1 MSFVHLHAHSEF
13 SLLDGLSSPAAMA
26 RRAAELGHPALAITD
41 HGNLHGAIKH
51 YDACRAVGIR
61 PIIGC
66 EIYMGE
72 PDDKD
77 SWHLV
82 LLAMDADG
90 YRNLN
95 ELVSRA
101 SLENFYKKPRVTRA
115 MLSAHSKGLI
125 CLSGCIGS
133 EVPKKILSNMRDNG
147 YASALFYR
155 ELFGDRYYLEV
166 MDHGLPDE
174 KRVNK
179 ALALLGP
186 RLGARLVATADA
198 HYARK
203 EDAGT
208 HELLLAIQ
216 TRTRWG
222 DPKRWRF
229 DGTGYWLLSTEEM
242 QARAFAPEYM
252 QASLEI
258 ADRCNLTLD
267 LGVLPMPRPAG
278 LPDGADEHEWLR
290 TLVTDGIKDRYGD
303 LQNMARAEYELD
315 VIRRTGFVRYMLIVR
330 DLCQWARTQGIRSSA
345 RGSAAGSLVAYALG
359 ITPVDPVR
367 FGLSFE
373 RFLNEGRVPDI
384 DLDFEDRRR
393 AEVLAY
399 AAQAYGSE
407 RVAQIVT
414 FSEIGGRTALH
425 DVGRVLGMQY
435 DSERLAQAVP
445 AGRTLRDMVLD
456 DPLRSES
463 DSELVQK
470 ALALEGTVR
479 HIGKHAAGL
488 VISAEPIIRHASLM
502 RDANGGMPMLAVEMK
517 DAERIGFV
525 KFDMLG
531 LKTLSMVSDTMRR
544 IGKEVVPDE
553 ACPRTWALLGAGQTV
568 GVFQLESPGMRR
580 VLKDLGPSTIEH
592 LQAVVA
598 LYRPG
603 PMEQIGTY
611 VARKNGREPVE
622 YWHPAFEPV
631 LKGTYGLIVYQEAIM
646 EIAQKVAGMSP
657 YDSDQFL
664 GAVRKKNPEKLRI
677 YEPRFRAG
685 LLGAGVPERIVDQVW
700 DDIVPF
706 ANYGFNQAHAAC
718 YAQLAY
724 QTAWLK
730 ACWPLEYFASL
741 LEMERDDTARV
752 STIVLDARRAGVR
765 ITGPCVNRSDA
776 GFTVQDQ
783 SIRFGLAGI
792 KYVGE
797 GAVRELISRRPY
809 ESVEALLTGVNRRAC
824 SIRAIKHLVHA
835 GATDQLANRRSALDI
850 VGEPMGTAAD
860 RIRKERDVLGIAIS
874 GDILGTVDLDG
885 MGRELMASDLGDV
898 DQAQSVIMAGEVLGR
913 KESRTRTG
921 KTMVRLALRDESG
934 EYEAVLFGPAAER
947 DQSDLVPGAV
957 VLLTGRPST
966 YRDEPGLV
974 VTQCRRVA

>member
-1 MSFVHLHAHSEF
+1 MSFVHLHAHSEY
-13 SLLDGLSSPAAMA
+13 SLLDGLSGPPAMA
-26 RRAAELGHPALAITD
+26 RRAAEMGQSALAITD

-51 YDACRAVGIR
+51 YDACRAVGIK

-72 PDDKD
+72 PGDKE

-82 LLAMDADG
+82 LLAMDGVG
-90 YRNLN
+90 YQNLN

-101 SLENFYKKPRVTRA
+101 SLENFSRKPRVSRA
-115 MLSAHSKGLI
+115 MLSAHSRGLI

-133 EVPKKILSNMRDNG
+133 EVPRRLLSNIRDSA
-147 YASALFYR
+147 YASALYYR

-174 KRVNK
+174 KRISKGLVD
-179 ALALLGP
+179 LGK
-186 RLGARLVATADA
+186 RLGTRLVATADA

-216 TRTRWG
+216 TRTRWS

-229 DGTGYWLLSTEEM
+229 EGTGYHLLSAEEM
-242 QARAFAPEYM
+242 QARAFAPEHM
-252 QASLEI
+252 EASLEI
-258 ADRCNLTLD
+258 ADRIGLTLD

-278 LPDGADEHEWLR
+278 VPDGVDEHEWLKS
-290 TLVTDGIKDRYGD
+290 LVHAGLKDRYGD
-303 LQNMARAEYELD
+303 LRNMARAEHELD
-315 VIRRTGFVRYMLIVR
+315 VIRRTGFVRYILIVR
-330 DLCQWARTQGIRSSA
+330 DLCRWAREQGIRSSA

-393 AEVLAY
+393 GEVLAY

-414 FSEIGGRTALH
+414 FAEIGGRTALH
-425 DVGRVLGMQY
+425 DVGRALGMQY

-445 AGRTLRDMVLD
+445 PGRTLRDMVLD

-488 VISAEPIIRHASLM
+488 VISAEPIIRHASLI

-531 LKTLSMVSDTMRR
+531 LKTLSMVSDAMRR
-544 IGKEVVPDE
+544 IGQEVVPDE

-580 VLKDLGPSTIEH
+580 VLRDLRPTTIEH

-611 VARKNGREPVE
+611 VARKNGREPVD

-677 YEPRFRAG
+677 YEPRFRTG

-730 ACWPLEYFASL
+730 ANWPLEYFASL
-741 LEMERDDTARV
+741 LEMERDDNTRV
-752 STIVLDARRAGVR
+752 STIVLDARRAGAK
-765 ITGPCVNRSDA
+765 ILGPCVNRSDA
-776 GFTVQDQ
+776 GFSVQDGA
-783 SIRFGLAGI
+783 IRFGLAGI

-797 GAVRELISRRPY
+797 GAVREVISHRPY
-809 ESVEALLTGVNRRAC
+809 ESVEGLVKSVNRRAC
-824 SIRAIKHLVHA
+824 SIRAIRHLVHA
-835 GATDQLANRRSALDI
+835 GATDMLANRRSALDI

-874 GDILGTVDLDG
+874 GDILATVDLDG
-885 MGRELMASDLGDV
+885 MGRELVSADLAGMD
-898 DQAQSVIMAGEVLGR
+898 APQSVIMAGEVLGR
-913 KESRTRTG
+913 KESLTRTG
-921 KTMVRLALRDESG
+921 KAMVRLAVRDESG
-934 EYEAVLFGPAAER
+934 EYEAVLFGETAER
-947 DQSDLVPGAV
+947 GQADLIVGAV
-957 VLLTGRPST
+957 VMLTGRPST

-974 VTQCRRVA
+974 VSQWRRVA